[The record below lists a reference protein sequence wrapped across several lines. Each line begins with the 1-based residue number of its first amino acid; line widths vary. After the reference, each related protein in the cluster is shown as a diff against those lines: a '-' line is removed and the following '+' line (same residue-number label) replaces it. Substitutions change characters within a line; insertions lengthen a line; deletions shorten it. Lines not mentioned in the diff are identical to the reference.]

1 MTLQALKAAEFESSS
16 LRVVPVTP
24 GQIDSLS
31 ELPLLSYAFRAGEE
45 EPFKVF
51 YDITP
56 KRDDSRHLSPNN
68 FRTIAKQLI
77 NGASGLGLQLV
88 DGDSRWWDNPIH
100 FVSQTMQNMT
110 HAKMRADSDNRRQD
124 GAAIHGLGA
133 VYVPLGQGASMV
145 IKYVGDT
152 DQFQSRWDTIVSGEI
167 NFFGEARPFSVYH
180 PHCQG
185 FTLPAI
191 DVVMEEVIG
200 TLFKWFPFLDGHVAV
215 IHSSYVTNP
224 ISHQDRL

>member
-24 GQIDSLS
+24 RQIESLS

-45 EPFKVF
+45 EPFKIF
-51 YDITP
+51 YDVTP
-56 KRDDSRHLSPNN
+56 KRGDDRHLSPNN
-68 FRTIAKQLI
+68 YRTIAKQMI
-77 NGASGLGLQLV
+77 NAASGLGLQLV

-100 FVSQTMQNMT
+100 FVSQTMSNMSQ
-110 HAKMRADSDNRRQD
+110 AKQRADIDKRRQD
-124 GAAIHGLGA
+124 GAVIHGLGS
-133 VYVPLGQGASMV
+133 VCVPLGQGATLF
-145 IKYVGDT
+145 IKHEDEN
-152 DQFQSRWDTIVSGEI
+152 DQMHSRWDTIVSGEI
-167 NFFGEARPFSVYH
+167 NFFGDVRPFSIYH

-185 FTLPAI
+185 FTLPAME
-191 DVVMEEVIG
+191 VVMEEVIA